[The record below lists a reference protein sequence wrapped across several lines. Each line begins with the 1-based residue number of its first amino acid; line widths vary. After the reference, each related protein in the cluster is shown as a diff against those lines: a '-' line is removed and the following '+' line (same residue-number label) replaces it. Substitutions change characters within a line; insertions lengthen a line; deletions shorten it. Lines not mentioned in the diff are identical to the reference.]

1 MMDGKLLLF
10 QIPEGEIRRKIRQV
24 CVMENVEMMP
34 VEPGQYGQTIGQLA
48 MMPNPGGND
57 LGAAL
62 AEPMMVLCVRQEKL
76 ERLLAALRKAG
87 LPPICKAVLT
97 PTNAAWTPL
106 QLLTELQRERAEF
119 MKMK

>member
-1 MMDGKLLLF
+1 MDGKLLLF

-76 ERLLAALRKAG
+76 ERLPAALRKAG